1 MLREEIFMSHAR
13 LFVAAMIAATAMASA
28 NTSPAAPI
36 FAIDPGPLHA
46 TVTTLHADLGGYV
59 LELFNEFPGHP
70 SPGSL
75 ISFDFTFAD
84 LKTLTLPPE
93 TGEFERVDFIVTAD
107 DGPISLTQGPTSF
120 YFADAAGA
128 PVYSGLIGAWNLEP
142 PGNSFGWAS
151 RVPPWPTA
159 ITFSGLHL
167 GGTKGY
173 FPNGQPSAHLLSAE
187 ITFYTPATVGRVPEP
202 QTSLM
207 PIAVLAVISVKRRQI
222 CRSDIQ
228 APFFS

>member
-1 MLREEIFMSHAR
+1 MSHAR
-13 LFVAAMIAATAMASA
+13 HFVAAMIAGAVTATAS
-28 NTSPAAPI
+28 NSPAAPI
-36 FAIDPGPLHA
+36 FTIDPGPLHA
-46 TVTTLHADLGGYV
+46 TVTTLHADLGGFPLV
-59 LELFNEFPGHP
+59 LPGPAPGIPGH
-70 SPGSL
+70 GSDL
-75 ISFDFTFAD
+75 SFDFTFAD

-93 TGEFERVDFIVTAD
+93 TGEFERVDLIVTAD
-107 DGPISLTQGPTSF
+107 DGPIVLTQGPTSF

-128 PVYSGLIGAWNLEP
+128 PIYSGLLGAWNLDP

-151 RVPPWPTA
+151 QVPPWPTA

-222 CRSDIQ
+222 CRSHIQ
-228 APFFS
+228 ALSGPTARKRT